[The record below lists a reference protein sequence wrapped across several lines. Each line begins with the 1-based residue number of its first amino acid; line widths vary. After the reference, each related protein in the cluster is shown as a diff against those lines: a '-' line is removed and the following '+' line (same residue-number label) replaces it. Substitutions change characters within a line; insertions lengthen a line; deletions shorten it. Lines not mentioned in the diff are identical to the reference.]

1 MQRMHLKSSLLA
13 AAAMLSL
20 IGCRSDPLI
29 NDDGDID
36 EKEGQ
41 VIGAA
46 VGAAAGAAIE
56 GGTLAT
62 VIGAVAGGMV
72 GGEIAENELNDAALA
87 SNEPVTLETESGTVH
102 VDPVGSFERDGK
114 MCREYN
120 LRTDGAGDSRTE
132 RAVACETE
140 PGRWR
145 LASSE

>member
-1 MQRMHLKSSLLA
+1 MRTVQSSLLA
-13 AAAMLSL
+13 MAAMLSL

-29 NDDGDID
+29 NNDGDID

-62 VIGAVAGGMV
+62 VIGAVAGGMI
-72 GGEIAENELNDAALA
+72 GGEIAENELSDEVLA
-87 SNEPVTLETESGTVH
+87 SDEPVTVETESGTVH
-102 VDPVGSFERDGK
+102 VDPAGSFQRDGRL
-114 MCREYN
+114 CREYN
-120 LRTDGAGDSRTE
+120 LRTDAGDTE